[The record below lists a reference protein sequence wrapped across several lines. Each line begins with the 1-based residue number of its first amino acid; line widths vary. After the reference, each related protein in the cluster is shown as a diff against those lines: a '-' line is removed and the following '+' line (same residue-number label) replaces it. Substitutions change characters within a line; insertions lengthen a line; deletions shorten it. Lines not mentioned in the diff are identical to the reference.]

1 MVEKERQEKEEIK
14 ESFCGACIVGVAA
27 LAGIGTAGSSKG
39 IKNKEKKKLL
49 FWIGVSVTIL
59 SILVLLYLIF
69 VKKCNEC
76 L

>member
-14 ESFCGACIVGVAA
+14 ESFCGACVIGVSA
-27 LAGIGTAGSSKG
+27 LVGIGTAGSSKG

-49 FWIGVSVTIL
+49 FWIGVSITIL
-59 SILVLLYLIF
+59 SILILLYLIF
-69 VKKCNEC
+69 IKKCKEC